1 MSQLKETL
9 LDTFSQFWDARQER
23 ERQYLIIAAVFVVL
37 MLIYLIAIAPALTG
51 RDELRKSLPIL
62 HQQAAQMQQMAQELA
77 TIPSAEN
84 QHDVTRELIETE
96 LATDG
101 LKAQT
106 LSVNDG
112 IVRAQFNTAT
122 MSALQ
127 TCLLNL
133 QKSSGLFAEE
143 MKITGLE
150 GGLVSASFTL
160 RQPVTNGSTR
170 E

>member
-1 MSQLKETL
+1 MNQLRQTL
-9 LDTFSQFWDARQER
+9 ADTFSQFWEARQER
-23 ERQYLIIAAVFVVL
+23 DRQILIVAAIFAVL
-37 MLIYLIAIAPALTG
+37 MLIYLIAIEPALTG
-51 RDELRKSLPIL
+51 RDDLRKSLPVL
-62 HQQAAQMQQMAQELA
+62 HQQAAQMQQMAQEFA
-77 TIPSAEN
+77 AIPSADN
-84 QHDVTRELIETE
+84 QHEITRELIETE
-96 LATDG
+96 FSADG

-112 IVRAQFNTAT
+112 IVRAQFSTAT

-143 MKITGLE
+143 IKIAALE

-160 RQPVTNGSTR
+160 RQSTSNGNTQ

>member
-1 MSQLKETL
+1 MNQLKQTL

-23 ERQYLIIAAVFVVL
+23 ERQILIVAAIFVVL
-37 MLIYLIAIAPALTG
+37 MLIYLIAIDPALTG
-51 RDELRKSLPIL
+51 RDALRKSLPVL

-77 TIPSAEN
+77 TIPSTEN
-84 QHDVTRELIETE
+84 QHEVTRDLIEAE
-96 LATDG
+96 FAADG

-112 IVRAQFNTAT
+112 TVRAQFSTAT

-133 QKSSGLFAEE
+133 QKSSGLFTQE
-143 MKITGLE
+143 MKITALE
-150 GGLVSASFTL
+150 GGQVSASFTL
-160 RQPVTNGSTR
+160 RQPVSNGNVQ